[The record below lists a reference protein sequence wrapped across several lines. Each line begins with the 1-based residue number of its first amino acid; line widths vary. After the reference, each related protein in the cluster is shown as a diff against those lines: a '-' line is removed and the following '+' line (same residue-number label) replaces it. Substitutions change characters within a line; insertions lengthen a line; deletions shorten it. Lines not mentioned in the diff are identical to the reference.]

1 MVVLLLLYCCC
12 LPYVW
17 THDDVVSNSSDGSPV
32 NSSRDYQYYH
42 EALTSGESNAT
53 NDFGWRIWGGDY
65 IPITEAP
72 YAVLYGWGCSG
83 TLIAPNWV
91 VTAAHCDIQY
101 SVHVGSEFSAA
112 TQEYAVI
119 RHVFHPGWYSF
130 PKIHRLDFD
139 CLLVQLAWFV
149 PETAYTRPIA
159 FGGYEDLNVG
169 QIVTI
174 SGWGHTTYEFNK
186 LRENSVSSDLL
197 KAVQMT
203 VIDFNYCA
211 TTAVQFQ
218 AAKYGEFAEIS
229 PRMVCAEGNLGGAT
243 CFGDSGGPVVANNR
257 LVGIVSWGVH
267 CEPLLMFTNLVMLKG
282 WISETT
288 GLILK

>member
-53 NDFGWRIWGGDY
+53 NDFGWRIWGGNY

-72 YAVLYGWGCSG
+72 YAVLYGWMCSG

-91 VTAAHCDIQY
+91 VTAAHCDIQD
-101 SVHVGSEFSAA
+101 SVHVGSEFSAY
-112 TQEYAVI
+112 TQEYDVI
-119 RHVFHPGWYSF
+119 RHVFHPGWNSF
-130 PKIHRLDFD
+130 PKTHYYDFD
-139 CLLVQLAWFV
+139 CLLVQLAGFV
-149 PETAYTRPIA
+149 AETDYTRPIA
-159 FGGYEDLNVG
+159 FGGHEDLYVG

-174 SGWGHTTYEFNK
+174 SGWGHSTYEFN
-186 LRENSVSSDLL
+186 LMQENSVNSDQL

-203 VIDFNYCA
+203 VLDYDYCA
-211 TTAVQFQ
+211 TTALQIQ
-218 AAKYGEFAEIS
+218 AAKFNEFADIT
-229 PRMVCAEGNLGGAT
+229 PRMVCAEGNFGGAP
-243 CFGDSGGPVVANNR
+243 CFGDSGAPVVANNK
-257 LVGIVSWGVH
+257 LVGIVSWGLH
-267 CEPLLMFTNLVMLKG
+267 CEPLLVFTDLVKLKD
-282 WISETT
+282 WISEIT
-288 GLILK
+288 GLIL